1 MTFFSRITVS
11 RTHHLRSRP
20 EHLKTSNASLSIPGF
35 QRSHHA
41 PSGPARQYGVVYV
54 LHLLVNRQSFLNTA
68 KWIEEVRTERATDVI
83 IVLIRNKTDLVDKRQ
98 VSIEEGDAKARE
110 FGVIFIETSAKA
122 GFNIK
127 PDPSEM
133 KKIAA
138 EGILTCFQD
147 AIDSLNKGECP
158 RSHFKKGRKTSND
171 TVT

>member
-1 MTFFSRITVS
+1 MTFFSRITIS

-54 LHLLVNRQSFLNTA
+54 LHLL
-68 KWIEEVRTERATDVI
+68 
-83 IVLIRNKTDLVDKRQ
+83 
-98 VSIEEGDAKARE
+98 
-110 FGVIFIETSAKA
+110 
-122 GFNIK
+122 

-147 AIDSLNKGECP
+147 AIDSLNKGESDP
-158 RSHFKKGRKTSND
+158 
-171 TVT
+171 